1 MSYRPHIKQ
10 AIQELVDGVKR
21 GRTAL
26 GMRISITHGKGKF
39 MICLI
44 DKGGI
49 KEGWSMKW
57 YPYTKTSVAFLE
69 DVIAGKKI

>member
-1 MSYRPHIKQ
+1 
-10 AIQELVDGVKR
+10 
-21 GRTAL
+21 
-26 GMRISITHGKGKF
+26 